1 MMNKLN
7 NKGQS
12 LVMFVC
18 LLPMLLIIILLVV
31 DYGRVNSTKE
41 KLDSINKLA
50 IDYLKENGSSTT
62 AIANVADIIT
72 KNDSSIQNI
81 NVEKIDTSNKIKI
94 TLTKEISSTFTKISS
109 KFKYEI
115 TSIYEIDGDKIKRI
129 KQVEIMALKSGK
141 VISIASVKGGVGK
154 TTMCLNLAGI
164 YHLMDKKVL
173 IIDLDLFSGG
183 ISVCLDI
190 KNEKDI
196 FMLIDSINNNRF
208 TKLED
213 YVTKYNKNIDVLSAP
228 KDPRQATKIASNY
241 LSILFDIAKSSYDV
255 ILVDTSH
262 TLDEVNLTILDNSYM
277 SLYIITNDLVD
288 LKNMKSLI
296 SIFKDTNKDNYLT
309 VLNNSRDTGKDYLTI
324 FEIKNIIKTN
334 IDYTIS
340 KNFYIRN
347 IDKYIMNGE
356 ILTLNKNI
364 NRFHASDIAKLKMI
378 ATSLISDNHDKE
390 VSYE

>member
-1 MMNKLN
+1 
-7 NKGQS
+7 
-12 LVMFVC
+12 
-18 LLPMLLIIILLVV
+18 
-31 DYGRVNSTKE
+31 
-41 KLDSINKLA
+41 
-50 IDYLKENGSSTT
+50 
-62 AIANVADIIT
+62 
-72 KNDSSIQNI
+72 
-81 NVEKIDTSNKIKI
+81 
-94 TLTKEISSTFTKISS
+94 
-109 KFKYEI
+109 
-115 TSIYEIDGDKIKRI
+115 
-129 KQVEIMALKSGK
+129 MALKSGK

-228 KDPRQATKIASNY
+228 K
-241 LSILFDIAKSSYDV
+241 
-255 ILVDTSH
+255 
-262 TLDEVNLTILDNSYM
+262 DEVNLTILDNSYM